1 MSSPVDLYD
10 SSYTGYAAEVYR
22 EIRQETYGLD
32 LGQTGWM
39 TAEEFHSF
47 FSLLNL
53 NSSSRVLEV
62 GGGAGGCA
70 VYLAQ
75 TVGAEITG
83 IDVNE
88 NGICNAEEL
97 AHANGL
103 TGRVRFLCLD
113 AGDKLP
119 LADCSFDA
127 VFSNDAM
134 CHIPHRLETLR
145 EWHRVLRPEGR
156 MLFTDALIVTGILSN
171 YEIATRSSIG
181 TYFFLPP
188 GENERLIEQAGF
200 CSLSTRDL
208 TASAAAIAQ
217 RWFEARAR
225 RSRGLQ
231 HIEGETNYSGL
242 QNFLACVHAVSRE
255 RRLSRFLYTASKPAN
270 PGESSI
276 QNT

>member
-1 MSSPVDLYD
+1 MPPSVDLYD
-10 SSYTGYAAEVYR
+10 SSYAGYSADVYR
-22 EIRQETYGLD
+22 EIRQETYGQD

-47 FSLLNL
+47 FPLLHL
-53 NSSSRVLEV
+53 HSFSRVLEV
-62 GGGAGGCA
+62 GCGAGGCA

-75 TVGAEITG
+75 TLGAEVTG
-83 IDVNE
+83 LDMNE
-88 NGICNAEEL
+88 NGIRTAEEW
-97 AHANGL
+97 ARSSGL
-103 TGRVRFLCLD
+103 SSRVRFMYRD

-119 LADCSFDA
+119 FADCSFDA
-127 VFSNDAM
+127 VFANDAM

-145 EWHRVLRPEGR
+145 EWHRVLQPEGR
-156 MLFTDALIVTGILSN
+156 MLFTDAMIVTGLLSN

-208 TASAAAIAQ
+208 TEAAANIAQ

-225 RSRGLQ
+225 RSQALRRM
-231 HIEGETNYSGL
+231 EGEANYTGL
-242 QNFLACVHAVSRE
+242 QNFLACVQAVSQE
-255 RRLSRFLYTASKPAN
+255 RRLSRFLYTAAKPVNA
-270 PGESSI
+270 EHLLSAEA
-276 QNT
+276 